1 MDLASV
7 PEIGP
12 SFAAKL
18 RDAGIENV
26 EAFVVT
32 EDLLALS
39 ARSGIDEGRLES
51 FRDAARERVERVLAE
66 AGVNGPEELA
76 AADHVALSMRTA
88 LSVEYLARYR
98 QAAQHAVDG
107 PEAKVVLV
115 DGAPVARVHL
125 AGATHHAVPLVTA
138 GPTDDADAILAR
150 AGGDAVLLRPQA
162 ETVPVL
168 IAGITHR
175 ELPLF
180 KERRREGGDTEEV
193 RVRVV
198 EIRET
203 QPPGE
208 KAPKK
213 SGGLGRLFSRKK

>member
-18 RDAGIENV
+18 RNAGIENV
-26 EAFVVT
+26 EAFVIT
-32 EDLLALS
+32 EDLFELAN
-39 ARSGIDEGRLES
+39 ASGIGADRLES
-51 FRDAARERVERVLAE
+51 FRDAAREHIERILAD
-66 AGVNGPEELA
+66 AGVTGPEQLA
-76 AADHVALSMRTA
+76 QADHVALSMKTG

-138 GPTDDADAILAR
+138 TAADEDDAVLTR
-150 AGGDAVLLRPQA
+150 AGGDAVLLKPSA
-162 ETVPVL
+162 EKVPVL

-180 KERRREGGDTEEV
+180 KERRKPDGGVDEV

-198 EIRET
+198 EIRDVA
-203 QPPGE
+203 E
-208 KAPKK
+208 KAAEKK
-213 SGGLGRLFSRKK
+213 GGLGKLFSRKK